1 MADERRRI
9 VITEDELPAAAPSPP
24 AQPPS
29 VPQTPTQTPGLPR
42 VANAQAPSATAAGAP
57 NFLRSTLGT
66 SIIGAVVAI
75 VPAWLALQI
84 AYSDS
89 PTHLVTHSAVGIGF
103 CGAVFGAVYSGWE
116 DAASQVWE
124 KATQT
129 AVIGFLLGGIAGA
142 ISGAIAQELFSHIVK
157 NLLQNG
163 QDLFNTY
170 KSLDFYLARALAWAI
185 FGLGIGIAVGLAK
198 RSPQKAI
205 NGLVGGAA
213 GGALGGFVFH
223 WISTQPN
230 VSEGTAR
237 LLGLAVVGA
246 AIGVAIGL
254 VEVARRQA
262 WLRVVGGGMSGKEFI
277 VYHQQTN
284 VGSSP
289 KCQVTLIK
297 DPGVQPFH
305 FAISEQGNKRLLSSF
320 DGAPT
325 SVNGTP
331 VNQHWLRNGDTIG
344 VGSTALQYSER
355 EAAK

>member
-9 VITEDELPAAAPSPP
+9 VITEDELPAATP
-24 AQPPS
+24 PPS
-29 VPQTPTQTPGLPR
+29 QPAYGPQTPTQIPGLPP
-42 VANAQAPSATAAGAP
+42 VATAPAGSAARAGAP

-66 SIIGAVVAI
+66 SIVGAVVAI
-75 VPAWLALQI
+75 IPAWLALQI

-89 PTHLVTHSAVGIGF
+89 PTHLVTHAAVGIGF
-103 CGAVFGAVYSGWE
+103 CGAVFGAIYSGWE
-116 DAASQVWE
+116 DAASRLWE
-124 KATQT
+124 KATQ
-129 AVIGFLLGGIAGA
+129 AAAIGFLLGGIAGA

-157 NLLQNG
+157 NLLQNT
-163 QDLFNTY
+163 QDVFSTY
-170 KSLDFYLARALAWAI
+170 KSVDFYLARALAWAI

-198 RSPQKAI
+198 RSTQRAI

-213 GGALGGFVFH
+213 GGAVGGLVFH
-223 WISTQPN
+223 WISLQSG
-230 VSEGTAR
+230 VSEGAAR

-262 WLRVVGGGMSGKEFI
+262 WLRVIAGGMTGKEFI

-289 KCQVTLIK
+289 KCQITLIK

-325 SVNGTP
+325 FINATP
-331 VNQHWLRNGDTIG
+331 VTQHWLRNGETIG

-355 EAAK
+355 EVAS